1 MVRVKQMMV
10 LLSMKL
16 ELVPMEPMERLSM
29 RLGLVLVRI
38 ELDGGIGLM
47 AKELQSVAKNIPNN

>member
-29 RLGLVLVRI
+29 ILQLVLVRI
-38 ELDGGIGLM
+38 ELDGGIALM